1 MIIVPVEVKSSP
13 RLSVGLGALSCSG
26 LVRPYWDGARLL
38 SGWGTL
44 SLSELC
50 LPPFGDEADKWE
62 AQKVPIAF
70 VSARPDFWQIFGKW
84 LFERKANNREKRE

>member
-50 LPPFGDEADKWE
+50 LPPFGDEADKRE

-70 VSARPDFWQIFGKW
+70 VSACPDFWQIFGK
-84 LFERKANNREKRE
+84 